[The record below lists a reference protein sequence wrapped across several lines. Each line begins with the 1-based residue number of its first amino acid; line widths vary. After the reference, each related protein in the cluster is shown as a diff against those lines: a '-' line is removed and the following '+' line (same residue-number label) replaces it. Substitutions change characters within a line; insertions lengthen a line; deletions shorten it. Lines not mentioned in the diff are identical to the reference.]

1 MPFADRKDRK
11 LEDLWD
17 QYLFGPDLLVA
28 PVWKVGQR
36 SRTVYFPRGKWR
48 SYWDASQVFKGRR
61 TVTVDVPL
69 DTIPV
74 FVRAGADV
82 PKP

>member
-1 MPFADRKDRK
+1 
-11 LEDLWD
+11 
-17 QYLFGPDLLVA
+17 
-28 PVWKVGQR
+28 
-36 SRTVYFPRGKWR
+36 VYFPRGRWR
-48 SYWDASQVFKGRR
+48 SYWDASKVFKGPR

-74 FVRAGADV
+74 FVRDGADV